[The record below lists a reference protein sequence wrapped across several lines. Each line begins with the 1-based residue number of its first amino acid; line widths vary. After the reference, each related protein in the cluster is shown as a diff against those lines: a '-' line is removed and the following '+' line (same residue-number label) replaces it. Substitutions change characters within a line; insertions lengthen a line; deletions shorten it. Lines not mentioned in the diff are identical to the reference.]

1 MITFVAWVLVFPMVL
16 FWAVYNVSPL
26 CWPMIPPKL
35 PHDIA
40 LELTSLVPE
49 SLEIPSYLVDQGCSV
64 RGLLSD
70 GTYDPRC
77 FKQCSQEP
85 FLMLSWQDPTAWW
98 LCDLISVDA
107 CMFVGKYASSWE
119 IFQDLSSSSAYY
131 SEVIAFSSQDADFV
145 GAHRLCAFFMSY
157 EIVFAIF
164 VLVMSIFVLPSILQA
179 IIEIFSGALVLLIY
193 ASSAELADDY

>member
-1 MITFVAWVLVFPMVL
+1 
-16 FWAVYNVSPL
+16 
-26 CWPMIPPKL
+26 
-35 PHDIA
+35 
-40 LELTSLVPE
+40 
-49 SLEIPSYLVDQGCSV
+49 
-64 RGLLSD
+64 
-70 GTYDPRC
+70 
-77 FKQCSQEP
+77 
-85 FLMLSWQDPTAWW
+85 MLSWQDPTAWW

-131 SEVIAFSSQDADFV
+131 SEVLAFSSKDADFV

-164 VLVMSIFVLPSILQA
+164 VLVMSIFVLPSIFQA